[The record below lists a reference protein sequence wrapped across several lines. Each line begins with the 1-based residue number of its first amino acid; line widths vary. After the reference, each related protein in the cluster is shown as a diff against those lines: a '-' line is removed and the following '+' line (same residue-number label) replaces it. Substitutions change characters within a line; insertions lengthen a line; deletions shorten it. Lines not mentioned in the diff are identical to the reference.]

1 MNTLNP
7 NQICCLIVT
16 YNPDDELLSIINII
30 KFQVGKT
37 IIVDNKS
44 EGKGAA
50 IVSHIAEMDK
60 VFLLRNKVNV
70 GIAKALNQ
78 GVGLAK
84 KMGYEWV
91 LTFDQ
96 DTTPFHNIIE
106 IMSEVYTLYPEK
118 QKIGAIGVNF
128 SSEDS
133 GDYYRF
139 NTGKIYHE
147 RDYLI
152 TSGCLLS
159 IKAFNE
165 IGGFRED
172 LFIDNVDLE
181 YSLRLKEYGK
191 VSIITKK
198 WGMRHKAG
206 DPKTKKFWGISLVS
220 SNHSS
225 LRRYYMA
232 RNHVILSKEYI
243 FRNPYF
249 ILKLNIFFFLSL
261 ISILLAEDNKIS
273 KLSAS
278 FKGMLDGVHYTSK
291 YKIL

>member
-7 NQICCLIVT
+7 HQICCLIVT
-16 YNPDDELLSIINII
+16 YNPDDRLLNIINII
-30 KFQVGKT
+30 ECQVGKT
-37 IIVDNKS
+37 IIVDNNS
-44 EGKGAA
+44 EGKSAA
-50 IVSHIAEMDK
+50 ILSHIAEIDK
-60 VFLLRNKVNV
+60 VFLLRNKVNG

-78 GVGLAK
+78 GVRMASQ
-84 KMGYEWV
+84 MGYEWV

-96 DTTPFHNIIE
+96 DTTPFHDIIE
-106 IMSEVYTLYPEK
+106 SISEVYALYPEK

-128 SSEDS
+128 SSEYS
-133 GDYYRF
+133 GDYYQF
-139 NTGKIYHE
+139 NTNKMYHE

-159 IKAFNE
+159 IKAFSE

-206 DPKTKKFWGISLVS
+206 DPKTIKFFGISMVS

-232 RNHVILSKEYI
+232 RNHIILSKEYM

-249 ILKLNIFFFLSL
+249 ILKLNIFFLLSL
-261 ISILLAEDNKIS
+261 ISILLAEDNKIP

-278 FKGMLDGVHYTSK
+278 FKGMLDGVHYSSK
-291 YKIL
+291 HKIA

>member
-1 MNTLNP
+1 MNTLSP

-16 YNPDDELLSIINII
+16 YNPDDALFSIINVI
-30 KFQVGKT
+30 KSQVSKT
-37 IIVDNKS
+37 IVVDNNS
-44 EGKGAA
+44 EGKSTA
-50 IVSHIAEMDK
+50 ILSHIAEMDK
-60 VFLLRNKVNV
+60 VFILRNKVNG

-78 GVGLAK
+78 GVRMASQ
-84 KMGYEWV
+84 MGYEWV

-96 DTTPFHNIIE
+96 DTTPFHDIIE
-106 IMSEVYTLYPEK
+106 SISEVYALYPEK

-128 SSEDS
+128 SSEYS

-139 NTGKIYHE
+139 NTNKMYHE

-159 IKAFNE
+159 IKAFSE

-181 YSLRLKEYGK
+181 YSLRSKEYGK

-206 DPKTKKFWGISLVS
+206 DPKTIKFFGISMVS

-232 RNHVILSKEYI
+232 RNHIILSKEYM

-249 ILKLNIFFFLSL
+249 ILKLNIFFLLSL
-261 ISILLAEDNKIS
+261 ISILLAEDNKIP

-278 FKGMLDGVHYTSK
+278 FKGMLDGVHYSSK
-291 YKIL
+291 HKIA